1 MASLDSASVLGRKRT
16 ADQAGLDDFSYP
28 PPKRLC
34 LVRSATWLEDEERQ
48 LRITN
53 TSATQVSYLQK
64 SSLRPTTIPATYS
77 HLPHLDNSEFSGGFE
92 VFRKS
97 QSDKVDY
104 SLNSPATERQHSSN
118 AIKTEAESET
128 EALTTKL
135 SPQDR
140 EELLG
145 QIKAFGTQGCG
156 NGHAWTGLML
166 KAARENDNFLVGL
179 HSRIQEFTAKEA
191 QKNRFHI
198 TGDTDDIEFWLAS
211 KQESARDR
219 ETTVISLIVSNIR
232 RYRNEIRTY
241 HSWELKHDILFRF
254 VNTFK
259 AIANSKGKIATKVR
273 NKVGNCDL
281 EKDFYRVLCRLKQDW
296 GEMVAEKDFME
307 ALQKTVKIAE
317 QRDVFKSLGAC
328 LKMLENFKHE
338 EQDRRV
344 RLERQEKS
352 QRMAASFAATTTVV
366 FKQIEE
372 HKEAMKECKT
382 ADDKA
387 RYLEELARL
396 TGQLSQQLMGGTK

>member
-1 MASLDSASVLGRKRT
+1 MASLHNTFVFGRKRT
-16 ADQAGLDDFSYP
+16 ANQAGLDDFSHP

-34 LVRSATWLEDEERQ
+34 LVRSAIWLEDEEQQ

-64 SSLRPTTIPATYS
+64 SPLRPTTIPATHS
-77 HLPHLDNSEFSGGFE
+77 HLLHLDNSEFPDGFE

-118 AIKTEAESET
+118 SIKTEAESET

-140 EELLG
+140 EKLLG
-145 QIKAFGTQGCG
+145 QIKAFGTQGYG
-156 NGHAWTGLML
+156 NGHAWTG
-166 KAARENDNFLVGL
+166 
-179 HSRIQEFTAKEA
+179 IQEFTAKEA
-191 QKNRFHI
+191 QKDRFHI

-232 RYRNEIRTY
+232 RYRSEIRTY
-241 HSWELKHDILFRF
+241 HSWELKHDILCRF

-259 AIANSKGKIATKVR
+259 AVANSKGKIATKVR

-296 GEMVAEKDFME
+296 GEMVADKDFME
-307 ALQKTVKIAE
+307 ALQKAVKVAE
-317 QRDVFKSLGAC
+317 HRDVFKSLGAC
-328 LKMLENFKHE
+328 IKIFEDFKHE

-352 QRMAASFAATTTVV
+352 QRMAANFAATTTDV
-366 FKQIEE
+366 FEKIEE
-372 HKEAMKECKT
+372 HKEATKECKT

-387 RYLEELARL
+387 RYLEELARF
-396 TGQLSQQLMGGTK
+396 TGQLSQQLMGGSK